1 MNIRNSC
8 KAIFFISILFRTFI
22 YIYLPTATC
31 IKSIK
36 NGCLQNFLRVIYSV
50 RKYVLYQK
58 QSAAINVDLDLITI
72 SEMYKLRTGIGFKIR
87 NMYFLQMHLTVK
99 YQFILNL
106 KKRILVIYYLLC
118 HGDMY

>member
-1 MNIRNSC
+1 M
-8 KAIFFISILFRTFI
+8 
-22 YIYLPTATC
+22 
-31 IKSIK
+31 
-36 NGCLQNFLRVIYSV
+36 
-50 RKYVLYQK
+50 LYQK

-72 SEMYKLRTGIGFKIR
+72 SEMYKLRTGIDFKIR

-99 YQFILNL
+99 YQFILYL